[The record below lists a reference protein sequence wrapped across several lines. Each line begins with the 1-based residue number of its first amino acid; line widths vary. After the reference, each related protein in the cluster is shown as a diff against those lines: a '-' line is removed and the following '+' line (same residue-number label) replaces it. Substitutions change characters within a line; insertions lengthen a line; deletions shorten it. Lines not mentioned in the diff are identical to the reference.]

1 MEQRQDPGGDAPG
14 RRCTEHGQ
22 GRDQEQ
28 VADAVG
34 HRIHDGTE
42 RPRPAGAQ
50 RDRAVEPVQHPGE
63 DDERRGDQRPP
74 PALCGDDR
82 RATGGGDPGHGE
94 RVGGDPR
101 DRSRSEPLHPAQPQP
116 HERGRP
122 DAAVQGGPALL
133 AGGGSPEGAVP
144 GSVTGFGIAVP
155 GLVGP
160 GGPGSAPVGRRVPGH
175 ATSVTRRP
183 DGDGVR
189 IMPVK
194 KIARIKLSPAD
205 VAR

>member
-1 MEQRQDPGGDAPG
+1 MEQRQGPGGDAPG
-14 RRCTEHGQ
+14 RRCAENDE

-42 RPRPAGAQ
+42 RSRPAGAQ
-50 RDRAVEPVQHPGE
+50 RDRAVEPVQHAGE

-101 DRSRSEPLHPAQPQP
+101 DRSAGEPLHPAQPEP
-116 HERGRP
+116 HERGRS

-133 AGGGSPEGAVP
+133 AGAGIAGV
-144 GSVTGFGIAVP
+144 GIAVGIAVGVGGRGLAGRGPVCP
-155 GLVGP
+155 GRAGP
-160 GGPGSAPVGRRVPGH
+160 AAVRRRMPGH
-175 ATSVTRRP
+175 DTSVTRRRRRRVV
-183 DGDGVR
+183 VR
-189 IMPVK
+189 SSAGRPI
-194 KIARIKLSPAD
+194 
-205 VAR
+205 